1 MFSAEN
7 VTKSTLQKSLYVPLV
22 EHQATIKNECKYH
35 LRKEVLI
42 MSNKVEKF
50 MMDLYIKCQAL
61 KNNTVEALS
70 NKKGDAYID
79 TVIKILIAVVVGA
92 LLLWALYKLMGDTV
106 VPELTSKISEIFD
119 KTPTA

>member
-1 MFSAEN
+1 
-7 VTKSTLQKSLYVPLV
+7 
-22 EHQATIKNECKYH
+22 
-35 LRKEVLI
+35 